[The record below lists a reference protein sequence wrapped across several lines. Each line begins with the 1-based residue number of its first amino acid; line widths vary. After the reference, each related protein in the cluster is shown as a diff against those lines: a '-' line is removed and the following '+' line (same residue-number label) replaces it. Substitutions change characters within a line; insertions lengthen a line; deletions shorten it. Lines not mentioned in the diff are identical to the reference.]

1 MYRTLNM
8 YFMLNV
14 LVVCF
19 CFLGPT
25 SNLERVLLGQYY
37 IPLCYGV
44 VWGVTS
50 EMADVLGGG

>member
-1 MYRTLNM
+1 
-8 YFMLNV
+8 MLNV

-19 CFLGPT
+19 LGLT

-44 VWGVTS
+44 VWGVSS
-50 EMADVLGGG
+50 ETADVLGGG